1 MKDMP
6 NRDWT
11 PEQVREELKL
21 GDSHVLCVT
30 NRWDGFVIYRL
41 LSPATLWI
49 SIAYGEKGNDI
60 AYYWSTIIDIAKKCG
75 IEKIAFGS
83 ARTGWGRRAR
93 QYGFSPT
100 QIVYELELK

>member
-1 MKDMP
+1 MQDMP

-21 GDSHVLCVT
+21 GDSHIFCVT
-30 NRWDGFVIYRL
+30 DRWDGFVIYRL
-41 LSPATLWI
+41 LSPSTLWI

-60 AYYWSTIIDIAKKCG
+60 AYYWRIIIDTAKKAG
-75 IEKIAFGS
+75 IEKVAFGS
-83 ARTGWGRRAR
+83 ARTGWGRLAR
-93 QYGFSPT
+93 RYGFTPT